1 AECDKSKIRGSNDNE
16 GACAPYRRLNLCVRN
31 LENININKNIN
42 NDNLLADVCLAA
54 LHEGQSIT
62 QDYPKYQAQYT
73 FSFSPSQICTMLA
86 RSFADIGDIIRG
98 KDLYRGNNGKDKL
111 EDNLKRIFQKIY
123 KDVMKTSGSN
133 GKLKTR
139 YKDDAKGGHF
149 YQLREDWWN
158 ANRQQVWYA
167 ITCGAKGSQ
176 YFRNTCGSGEKG
188 SATYEK
194 CRCRSYKVPTYF
206 DYVPQYLRWFEE
218 WAEDFC
224 TKRKHKLQNAIK
236 NCREGDNG
244 KKRYCSGNGYNC
256 KETIRAENKLVE
268 GEDCYKC
275 SVSCKPFVEW
285 LDNQQKEFEKQK
297 EKYDDEIKKANGTTT
312 TTKETS
318 NGSINNLYVQEF
330 YQQLQSSCKDV
341 NAFLELLNKETTCK
355 DHPKVEVK
363 GKKADHVD
371 FKNHETNGTFCRTE
385 ICEPCPLCGVQE
397 TKGNWE
403 PKKEHCANLNK
414 KKNYNEENTTY
425 IPKLT
430 PDKSQKNILQKY
442 RNFCQNAE
450 NNKQINKDVWQ
461 CHYEKTDKS
470 NICVLQNAKQDM
482 EEQKVTSYYSFF
494 YNSIIEMLNDSIE
507 WKDKLKYCINNKTGK
522 CKNEKC
528 KEYCECYKNWI
539 TQKKKELDGI
549 KIHFRKQK
557 DMLENEFYQA
567 DPDMTLNITLNNN
580 FLKDIKE
587 AYPVKQQLEK
597 IEELLGMKI
606 KEDFDLFKK
615 ETIIDEFLEEE
626 LKEAQTCL
634 TTHKEKC
641 NKPQQPPGDGAGRSG
656 TPAQSPAATGSDG
669 RATAATDDHADEG
682 DEDDPNKIRSIKFE
696 DEEGI
701 VPHFK
706 AEVQESSTAETPK
719 QDTQVDETEA
729 TDTSVE
735 VCKIVDDLFKD
746 GDPKDIFK
754 DACNLKYSGNN
765 SRLGWKCIPTSGV
778 STTTS
783 GSGGEKAT
791 GGDTTGSICVP
802 PRRRRLYIHDLQSL
816 IGKDGTTPTQEDL
829 LKWFV
834 KSAAVETFFLWHRYK
849 KENTK
854 KTQAPQLP
862 LLGVDTVD
870 GDPDDPQ
877 SPQSPQSKLQKS
889 GNIPPDFLRLMFY
902 TLGDYRDILFSG
914 IKDEKN
920 GYNDILRGDNVIQ
933 EREENINTAIESVFK
948 PSGSSPPAPDKKN
961 TPKDWWDQNGQ
972 HIWNAMVCALTYDTN
987 TTSGKTTITQ
997 DGTLKEKLLDNNNKP
1012 KTNAGPKS
1020 NIDYTYE
1027 KVELKEDEGGPKT
1040 NEAPT
1045 SQTTQSQA
1053 SGENPPKLSDF
1064 VLRPTYFRYLEEWG
1078 ETFCRQRARMLG
1090 KIKYEC

>member
-1 AECDKSKIRGSNDNE
+1 MAPSTTYSSAKELLDKIGQKVYEEKVEKDALPYNNDLHGTLLEATFEKDPPGPQTPPNPCHLDYKYHTNVTIGGNKEYPCRNGTKERFSDTKGAECDKSKIRGSNDNE

-606 KEDFDLFKK
+606 KEDFD
-615 ETIIDEFLEEE
+615 
-626 LKEAQTCL
+626 
-634 TTHKEKC
+634 
-641 NKPQQPPGDGAGRSG
+641 
-656 TPAQSPAATGSDG
+656 
-669 RATAATDDHADEG
+669 
-682 DEDDPNKIRSIKFE
+682 
-696 DEEGI
+696 
-701 VPHFK
+701 
-706 AEVQESSTAETPK
+706 
-719 QDTQVDETEA
+719 
-729 TDTSVE
+729 
-735 VCKIVDDLFKD
+735 
-746 GDPKDIFK
+746 
-754 DACNLKYSGNN
+754 
-765 SRLGWKCIPTSGV
+765 
-778 STTTS
+778 
-783 GSGGEKAT
+783 
-791 GGDTTGSICVP
+791 
-802 PRRRRLYIHDLQSL
+802 
-816 IGKDGTTPTQEDL
+816 
-829 LKWFV
+829 
-834 KSAAVETFFLWHRYK
+834 
-849 KENTK
+849 
-854 KTQAPQLP
+854 
-862 LLGVDTVD
+862 
-870 GDPDDPQ
+870 
-877 SPQSPQSKLQKS
+877 
-889 GNIPPDFLRLMFY
+889 
-902 TLGDYRDILFSG
+902 
-914 IKDEKN
+914 
-920 GYNDILRGDNVIQ
+920 
-933 EREENINTAIESVFK
+933 
-948 PSGSSPPAPDKKN
+948 
-961 TPKDWWDQNGQ
+961 
-972 HIWNAMVCALTYDTN
+972 
-987 TTSGKTTITQ
+987 
-997 DGTLKEKLLDNNNKP
+997 
-1012 KTNAGPKS
+1012 
-1020 NIDYTYE
+1020 
-1027 KVELKEDEGGPKT
+1027 
-1040 NEAPT
+1040 
-1045 SQTTQSQA
+1045 
-1053 SGENPPKLSDF
+1053 
-1064 VLRPTYFRYLEEWG
+1064 
-1078 ETFCRQRARMLG
+1078 
-1090 KIKYEC
+1090 

>member
-1 AECDKSKIRGSNDNE
+1 
-16 GACAPYRRLNLCVRN
+16 
-31 LENININKNIN
+31 
-42 NDNLLADVCLAA
+42 
-54 LHEGQSIT
+54 
-62 QDYPKYQAQYT
+62 
-73 FSFSPSQICTMLA
+73 
-86 RSFADIGDIIRG
+86 
-98 KDLYRGNNGKDKL
+98 
-111 EDNLKRIFQKIY
+111 
-123 KDVMKTSGSN
+123 
-133 GKLKTR
+133 
-139 YKDDAKGGHF
+139 
-149 YQLREDWWN
+149 
-158 ANRQQVWYA
+158 
-167 ITCGAKGSQ
+167 
-176 YFRNTCGSGEKG
+176 
-188 SATYEK
+188 
-194 CRCRSYKVPTYF
+194 
-206 DYVPQYLRWFEE
+206 
-218 WAEDFC
+218 
-224 TKRKHKLQNAIK
+224 
-236 NCREGDNG
+236 
-244 KKRYCSGNGYNC
+244 
-256 KETIRAENKLVE
+256 
-268 GEDCYKC
+268 
-275 SVSCKPFVEW
+275 
-285 LDNQQKEFEKQK
+285 
-297 EKYDDEIKKANGTTT
+297 
-312 TTKETS
+312 
-318 NGSINNLYVQEF
+318 
-330 YQQLQSSCKDV
+330 
-341 NAFLELLNKETTCK
+341 
-355 DHPKVEVK
+355 
-363 GKKADHVD
+363 
-371 FKNHETNGTFCRTE
+371 
-385 ICEPCPLCGVQE
+385 
-397 TKGNWE
+397 
-403 PKKEHCANLNK
+403 
-414 KKNYNEENTTY
+414 
-425 IPKLT
+425 
-430 PDKSQKNILQKY
+430 
-442 RNFCQNAE
+442 
-450 NNKQINKDVWQ
+450 
-461 CHYEKTDKS
+461 
-470 NICVLQNAKQDM
+470 
-482 EEQKVTSYYSFF
+482 
-494 YNSIIEMLNDSIE
+494 
-507 WKDKLKYCINNKTGK
+507 
-522 CKNEKC
+522 
-528 KEYCECYKNWI
+528 
-539 TQKKKELDGI
+539 
-549 KIHFRKQK
+549 
-557 DMLENEFYQA
+557 
-567 DPDMTLNITLNNN
+567 
-580 FLKDIKE
+580 
-587 AYPVKQQLEK
+587 
-597 IEELLGMKI
+597 
-606 KEDFDLFKK
+606 
-615 ETIIDEFLEEE
+615 
-626 LKEAQTCL
+626 
-634 TTHKEKC
+634 
-641 NKPQQPPGDGAGRSG
+641 
-656 TPAQSPAATGSDG
+656 
-669 RATAATDDHADEG
+669 
-682 DEDDPNKIRSIKFE
+682 

-1090 KIKYEC
+1090 KIKYECRSHRGGHEYCSGDGHDCTENGELRHHKMLEDPNCPSCYEQCRKYRKWIDLKFEEYQNQQSIYQKEHGKLTARNCSGGDGGDNTNFCQQIKEKTTVQQFLESLKHCKDNQGNSDPNNKLDFDNPLQTFSPSTYCKTCPFNIVNCNGGGRRSGRNGCNVNGNENTWKEVFDANGGNSTTIDVQMIDRRGPFIKNYSKDLENSQKSQNSNHLFKTSRLFKAIREQKWTCKFKDKNTDVCKLTNFNDKIDLNPYTTFKVLLVYWLEDFLYGYYILKKRKIIEKCTQKGENTCSDEQSKKNCACVKTWVDQKKNEWDQIKKHFKNREQEYGQRYDIKYTVKTFLGILIYRMDLKNGKQRISNLDAFLKAYACKCADNSEKKGDAKDTVECLLQKLGEKAEKCKTQASGETCTDTAQPQTPDDDEDLLLDETEENPVEQPNICPQEEKKEQKDEEEKCDEKEEEEEKEEEKDKGDGSIEVAQAEPEPEPEPQEEPPAPVPSTPSPPKPTTPQNLFDNPHLIPSLVTSTLAWSVGIGFAAFTYFFLK